1 MLYATL
7 CDLLEGSVQKY
18 KDRDIFGTKR
28 DGEWH
33 WLTYGEFA
41 KLVEA
46 CSGGLAQLGIAPGDR
61 VAMVSDN
68 SVEWATVAHATYA
81 RGGIFV
87 PMYTAQKPDEW
98 QFILNDCAAKVVFAS
113 TEKAYR
119 ALKAAA
125 PQIPSLKQVI
135 GVFLPESDGDSY
147 LGLLARGRSAPV
159 ARHAAQSKDVAA
171 FIYTS
176 GTTGQPKGVKLSH
189 ANICSNCAAVEEII
203 PMDRETSVAFLPWA
217 HSLGHTGELM
227 YFTQRGFTMAIND
240 DVTRLVSNL
249 PEVRPTALVAV
260 PRIFNRIYEGVNR
273 QMSEKPKLIQALFQR
288 GLRCAGDKSQ
298 GKALGLGDSIALA
311 LAERL
316 IFSKVRAKFGGRLKL
331 VICGSAAL
339 NKDVAEFVDALGIMV
354 YEGYGL
360 TETTPVVSV
369 NYPGHRKLGSV
380 GKPLPGVRV
389 VIDESHSNQP
399 GEGEIVVYGPNVMVG
414 YHNRPED
421 DAAIF
426 TPDGGLRTGDLG
438 RLDADGYLFITGR
451 LKELYKLENGKY
463 VAPAP
468 LEEELK
474 ISPYIANVVLYG
486 LNRPHNVAL
495 IVPNHERLQQW
506 AAANGVEL
514 GNITQNPKVREL
526 LMGEI
531 QTHSASFKSYERPRS
546 IAVVSE
552 DFTTENGLLTP
563 KMSVKRKEVLSRYG
577 SALEALYSA

>member
-7 CDLLEGSVQKY
+7 CDLLEGSCKKF
-18 KDRDIFGTKR
+18 KDRNIFGTKR

-33 WLTYGEFA
+33 WITYGEFG
-41 KLVEA
+41 KLVQA
-46 CSGGLAQLGIAPGDR
+46 CTAGLAGLGVTAGDR
-61 VAMVSDN
+61 VAMVADN
-68 SVEWATVAHATYA
+68 CVEWATVAHATYA
-81 RGGIFV
+81 QGGVFV

-98 QFILNDCAAKVVFAS
+98 KFILNDCAAKVVVAA

-125 PQIPSLKQVI
+125 PQIPSLEHVI
-135 GVFLPESDGDSY
+135 GLFLPESDPDSY
-147 LGLLARGRSAPV
+147 LGLLSRGRGSPV
-159 ARHAAQSKDVAA
+159 ARHVAKSEDIAAY
-171 FIYTS
+171 IYTS

-189 ANICSNCAAVEEII
+189 ANICSNCAAVEEVI
-203 PMDRETSVAFLPWA
+203 PMVQETSVAFLPWA

-227 YFTQRGFTMAIND
+227 YFTQRGFSMAIND
-240 DVTRLVSNL
+240 DVGRLVSNL

-273 QMSEKPKLIQALFQR
+273 QMSEKPRLIQALFAR
-288 GLRCAGDKSQ
+288 GLRCAGDKSR
-298 GKALGLGDSIALA
+298 GKSLGFADRVVLG

-316 IFSKVRAKFGGRLKL
+316 IFSKVRGKFGGRLKL

-389 VIDESHSNQP
+389 VIDESQSSQP
-399 GEGEIVVYGPNVMVG
+399 GEGEVVVYGPNVMVG
-414 YHNRPED
+414 YHQRPEEN
-421 DAAIF
+421 AAIF
-426 TPDGGLRTGDLG
+426 TADGGLRTGDLG
-438 RLDADGYLFITGR
+438 RLDQDGYLYITGR

-474 ISPYIANVVLYG
+474 VSPYITNVVLYG

-495 IVPNHERLQQW
+495 VVPNLDRLKQW
-506 AAANGVEL
+506 AEENGVEL
-514 GNITQNPKVREL
+514 GNVTENPKVREL
-526 LMGEI
+526 LMAEI
-531 QTHSASFKSYERPRS
+531 QAHSATFKSYERPRS
-546 IAVVSE
+546 VAIVTE